1 MCVEAVAR
9 GILTDGEFKQATWD
23 YVQDTDTA
31 TSTWGDIG
39 DWDTSGVKDFSYAF
53 SRLRPQGDSTST
65 TRQSNPKAETFV
77 GTGISKWITSSVTNM
92 QKTFYKAAAFN
103 GDISA
108 WITSSITNMGFTF
121 SGASSFAG
129 TGVDLWN
136 VNKVTIMSNIFD
148 GTTAL
153 TSCNKRKIADAWK
166 SIQSFVGTSYDNY
179 DWADDKCPVVRFE

>member
-1 MCVEAVAR
+1 
-9 GILTDGEFKQATWD
+9 
-23 YVQDTDTA
+23 
-31 TSTWGDIG
+31 
-39 DWDTSGVKDFSYAF
+39 
-53 SRLRPQGDSTST
+53 
-65 TRQSNPKAETFV
+65 
-77 GTGISKWITSSVTNM
+77 M

-121 SGASSFAG
+121 SGASSFSG